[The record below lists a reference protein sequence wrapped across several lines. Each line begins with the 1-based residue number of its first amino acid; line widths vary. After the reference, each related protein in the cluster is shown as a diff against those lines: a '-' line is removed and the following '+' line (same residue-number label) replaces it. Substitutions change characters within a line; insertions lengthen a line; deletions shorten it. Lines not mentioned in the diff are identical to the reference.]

1 MIFIKILFCILA
13 YLLGSIPFGLIIANI
28 KKVDLRNKG
37 SKNIGAANVGR
48 VIGKKYAVLTF
59 FLDMLKSALF
69 VILFRY
75 GIIPSEYMVLSPLFY
90 GLLAAI
96 GHSYSIFLKF
106 NGGKAVASGAGAL
119 FAYIPITIPFG
130 IITFL
135 LVVKLTKIAALG
147 SLSGSLVAIILLIIQ
162 YIIGKDLL
170 TGQPI
175 DLISVIIALV
185 LLILIVVKHIPNIKR
200 MINKNENRI

>member
-1 MIFIKILFCILA
+1 MIFLKILFCILA

-28 KKVDLRNKG
+28 KNVDLRNEG

-90 GLLAAI
+90 GMLAAV

-135 LVVKLTKIAALG
+135 LVVKFTKIAALG